1 MAYKS
6 YYTQIMWLFCKNRID
21 VPLLYHAITV
31 AQIKSWS
38 GIINFSQRTKIM
50 VLQDVV
56 SKYAVNFLFIDGD
69 THFFKNCDSIF
80 LQISRGEIIFN
91 KCENKLA
98 DNQGRINKKLKR
110 FFTKQNCFSTIL
122 DQTIFFDLQLTIC
135 NTGTI
140 GFNSKYKSILRKVA
154 QLVAILYSLCS
165 LFVMEQVAF
174 NYYFQTVKKT
184 YPIRKVH
191 PPLLVI

>member
-80 LQISRGEIIFN
+80 L
-91 KCENKLA
+91 CENKLA

-191 PPLLVI
+191 SPLLVI